1 MPINTFRWRI
11 DHRPQQ
17 SCWRHVKFIV
27 GLPVI
32 YLTRR
37 STVLKSKNKQ
47 TNQPTSSWGCQ
58 TNWSRRWRQ
67 RDLIQHS
74 DTVGMVESLVWAHS
88 SHLWLYVSKSA
99 GAWEHYLPSFDA
111 YLFDLHWN
119 SKEQIQSKLGV
130 LQSLLINVVGWH
142 FQVSEFNLGGS
153 LINFLDDFGQSLP
166 WWCAHQQEPILQL
179 RVRNCTNV
187 F

>member
-47 TNQPTSSWGCQ
+47 TNQPTSPWGCQ
-58 TNWSRRWRQ
+58 TNWRRRWRQ
-67 RDLIQHS
+67 RDLIQHR
-74 DTVGMVESLVWAHS
+74 DTAGVVETLVQAHS
-88 SHLWLYVSKSA
+88 SHLWLCVFESVEAREY
-99 GAWEHYLPSFDA
+99 YLPSFDA
-111 YLFDLHWN
+111 YLLDLYWN
-119 SKEQIQSKLGV
+119 SKEQRQSKPGL
-130 LQSLLINVVGWH
+130 LQSILIKCGWMT
-142 FQVSEFNLGGS
+142 FPGLR
-153 LINFLDDFGQSLP
+153 I
-166 WWCAHQQEPILQL
+166 QL
-179 RVRNCTNV
+179 RWVLD
-187 F
+187 